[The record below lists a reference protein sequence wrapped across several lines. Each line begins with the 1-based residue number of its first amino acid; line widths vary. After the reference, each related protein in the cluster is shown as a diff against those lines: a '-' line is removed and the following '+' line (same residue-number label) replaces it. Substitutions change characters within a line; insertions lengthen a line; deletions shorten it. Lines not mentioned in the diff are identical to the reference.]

1 MSVSIRLSRVGK
13 RNAPS
18 FKVVVATTRSKRNGV
33 YLDILGHYNPSM
45 KPAHKS
51 IDMEKYESWVKKGAI
66 TSPAVKDLLKDEYKF
81 VPYNPKKAK
90 ATEEAAQSA

>member
-18 FKVVVATTRSKRNGV
+18 FKVVAATTRSKRNGV
-33 YLDILGHYNPSM
+33 YLELLGHYNPSTNPIQ
-45 KPAHKS
+45 KN
-51 IDMEKYESWVKKGAI
+51 IDMEKYQAWVNKGAI
-66 TSPAVKDLLKDEYKF
+66 VSPAVEAIIKDQYKF

-90 ATEEAAQSA
+90 ESQEKSE

>member
-18 FKVVVATTRSKRNGV
+18 FKVVATTTRSKRNGI

-45 KPAHKS
+45 KPALKS
-51 IDMEKYESWVKKGAI
+51 IDMDKYQAWVSKGAI
-66 TSPAVKDLLKDEYKF
+66 VSPAVKAIIADEYKY
-81 VPYNPKKAK
+81 VPYHPKKAK
-90 ATEEAAQSA
+90 STEEKAE